1 MKSINEKYLK
11 TLTRLK
17 EEKEEY
23 IKNEREQ
30 ELKKLHEKWDEEL
43 KKRKENM
50 IINNQKL
57 HNFSEMNLKTK
68 QNFLFQKKKI
78 FENEKVRKIK
88 FIEK

>member
-1 MKSINEKYLK
+1 MK

>member
-43 KKRKENM
+43 KKRKKNI

>member
-30 ELKKLHEKWDEEL
+30 ELKKLQEKWDEEL

-50 IINNQKL
+50 IINNHKL